1 MPSLQDLKTRINSVK
16 STQKITSAMKM
27 VAAAKLRRA
36 QSAAESA
43 RPYASRMDRMVAS
56 VAETMEG
63 FEGAPALLV
72 GSGKADVHLIV
83 LCTSDRGLC
92 GGFNG
97 SLIRTARRM
106 AAGLE
111 SEGKTVKFLCVG
123 RKGHDVIKR
132 ERADDIVGDF
142 TGLGRRGL
150 EYGEAREVGMRI
162 IELFA
167 DDAFD
172 VCTIIFN
179 RFQSAMV
186 QIVTRQQLIP
196 FSAAAGKPIDE
207 GAGGGEEKDAA
218 GSLDQYIF
226 EPEEEEILGLLLP
239 RNIETQT
246 FQAMLE
252 NTASEHG
259 ARMTAMDSATRNA
272 GDMIDDLSLLF
283 NRTRQAKITRELI
296 EIISG
301 AEAL

>member
-1 MPSLQDLKTRINSVK
+1 MPSLQDLKTRIDSVK

-43 RPYASRMDRMVAS
+43 RPYASRMELMVAS
-56 VAETMEG
+56 LAETMEG
-63 FEGAPALLV
+63 FAGAPPLLA
-72 GSGKADVHLIV
+72 GNGKADVHLIV

-97 SLIRTARRM
+97 SLIRAARHM
-106 AAGLE
+106 AAELE

-132 ERADDIVGDF
+132 ERPGDIVGDF
-142 TGLGRRGL
+142 TGLGRRSL
-150 EYGEAREVGMRI
+150 EYAEAREVGMRI

-167 DDAFD
+167 EDAFD

-179 RFQSAMV
+179 RFKSVMV

-196 FSAAAGKPIDE
+196 FSTAADK
-207 GAGGGEEKDAA
+207 GEEKDAA
-218 GSLDQYIF
+218 GAAAQYIF
-226 EPEEEEILGLLLP
+226 EPEEEEILSLLLP

-272 GDMIDDLSLLF
+272 GDMIDDLSLIF

>member
-1 MPSLQDLKTRINSVK
+1 MPSLQDLKTRIDSVK

-43 RPYASRMDRMVAS
+43 RPYASRMELMVAS
-56 VAETMEG
+56 LAETMEG
-63 FEGAPALLV
+63 FEGAPPLLA
-72 GSGKADVHLIV
+72 GSGKSDVHLIV

-97 SLIRTARRM
+97 SLIRAARHM
-106 AAGLE
+106 AAELE

-132 ERADDIVGDF
+132 ERPGDIVGDF

-172 VCTIIFN
+172 VCTLVFN
-179 RFQSAMV
+179 RFKSVMV

-196 FSAAAGKPIDE
+196 FSATAAKPDGEEAAGDE
-207 GAGGGEEKDAA
+207 KKDAGPA
-218 GSLDQYIF
+218 AQYIF
-226 EPEEEEILGLLLP
+226 EPEEDEILGLLLP

-272 GDMIDDLSLLF
+272 GDMIDNLSLIF